1 VYAEDIGGA
10 MAVGAVDRDSGRAYY
25 SNTGSY
31 VEIAAPGGD
40 QRADAFDGVL
50 QQTLD
55 PQASLTF
62 LRPPSQYGPPRFDIL
77 SFVFFQGTSMASP
90 HVAGLAALLIS
101 QGVTDN
107 PAAVEFAIRA
117 TATDLGASGQDPEFG
132 AGLIDTAA
140 TLRGLGL
147 AR

>member
-1 VYAEDIGGA
+1 
-10 MAVGAVDRDSGRAYY
+10 
-25 SNTGSY
+25 
-31 VEIAAPGGD
+31 
-40 QRADAFDGVL
+40 
-50 QQTLD
+50 
-55 PQASLTF
+55 
-62 LRPPSQYGPPRFDIL
+62 
-77 SFVFFQGTSMASP
+77 MASP

-101 QGVTDN
+101 QGATDN

-117 TATDLGASGQDPEFG
+117 TATDLGTPGQDPEFG